1 MQTMTITSSRILTSP
16 DLFARIVRVCAA
28 TLVVAAAAHIA
39 FPLPFTPV
47 PFTLQPLAVLG
58 VGLTLGPLEGALA
71 MVAYLL
77 EGACGF
83 PVFSPTGSGGLLQL
97 LGPTGGYL
105 LSYPLVAAVAGL
117 ATIKKRRQASSYV
130 SALLA
135 CSLATALLFL
145 AGAGWLAHLAHLGIH
160 QAWSAG
166 IAPFLPGEAVKILA
180 AAGGYRALHRPTDN

>member
-1 MQTMTITSSRILTSP
+1 MTITSSRVLTSS
-16 DLFARIVRVCAA
+16 DLFTRIVRVFAA
-28 TLVVAAAAHIA
+28 TLVAAAAAHIA

-77 EGACGF
+77 EGACGL
-83 PVFSPTGSGGLLQL
+83 PVFSPTGIGGLLQL

-105 LSYPLVAAVAGL
+105 LSYPLVAALAGL
-117 ATIKKRRQASSYV
+117 ATIMKRRQASPYL

-145 AGAGWLAHLAHLGIH
+145 AGAGWLAHFAHLGIR

-166 IAPFLPGEAVKILA
+166 IAPFLPGEAVKVLA
-180 AAGGYRALHRPTDN
+180 AAGGYRAFHRPTAN